1 MVGPNKCAI
10 FAAHISHQSHTNT
23 MQVLN
28 GNEVSKA
35 LREQIKQEVIALKN
49 AGKKTPHLAAILV
62 GTDGASMTY
71 VGAKEKDCKEV
82 GFDSTVLR
90 FDASITEEEL
100 LAEVEKI
107 NQNAS
112 IDGLIV
118 QLPLPKHI
126 NEKKITEAI
135 SYKKDVDGFHPM
147 NVGLMFKGLPCFL
160 PATPFGIVKLLEHY
174 NIETIGKHCVVIGR
188 SDIVG
193 KPMSALMLQKN
204 CTVTVCHSR
213 TVNIEEHIKRADIV
227 IAAVGIPEYVKGSM
241 IKDGA
246 VVIDVGITRVE
257 DATAK
262 NGYRLKGDVDYN
274 SCAEKASYITP
285 VPGGVGPMTRVGL
298 LLNTLNAVKLA

>member
-1 MVGPNKCAI
+1 
-10 FAAHISHQSHTNT
+10 
-23 MQVLN
+23 MQILN
-28 GNEVSKA
+28 GNEVSKK
-35 LREQIKQEVIALKN
+35 LREEIKNEVAMLKN
-49 AGKKTPHLAAILV
+49 VGKKKPHLAAILV
-62 GTDGASMTY
+62 GSDGASMTY
-71 VGAKEKDCKEV
+71 VAAKEKDCKEV

-90 FDASITEEEL
+90 FDATMTEAEL
-100 LAEVEKI
+100 IAEVEKI
-107 NQNAS
+107 NNNPA

-126 NEKKITEAI
+126 NEKKVTETI
-135 SYKKDVDGFHPM
+135 DYRKDVDGFHPM

-160 PATPFGIVKLLEHY
+160 PATPYGIIKLLEHY
-174 NIETIGKHCVVIGR
+174 NIETNGKHCVVIGR

-213 TVNIEEHIKRADIV
+213 TINIEEHIKRADIV
-227 IAAVGIPEYVKGSM
+227 IAAVGIPEYVKAHM

-257 DATAK
+257 DASTK
-262 NGYRLKGDVDYN
+262 SGYRLKGDVAYEE
-274 SCAEKASYITP
+274 CATKASYITP

-298 LLNTLNAVKLA
+298 LLNTLNAVKNK

>member
-1 MVGPNKCAI
+1 
-10 FAAHISHQSHTNT
+10 
-23 MQVLN
+23 MQILN
-28 GNEVSKA
+28 GNEVSKK
-35 LREQIKQEVIALKN
+35 LRAEIKAEVEQLKA
-49 AGKKTPHLAAILV
+49 AGKKVPHLAAILV
-62 GTDGASMTY
+62 GNDGASMTY

-90 FDASITEEEL
+90 FDASITEAEL

-107 NQNAS
+107 NNDPE

-126 NEKKITEAI
+126 NEKKVTETI
-135 SYKKDVDGFHPM
+135 DYKKDVDGFHPM

-160 PATPFGIVKLLEHY
+160 PATPFGIIKLIEHY
-174 NIETIGKHCVVIGR
+174 NIETSGRHCVVIGR

-204 CTVTVCHSR
+204 ATVTVCHSR
-213 TVNIEEHIKRADIV
+213 TVNIEDHIKRADIV
-227 IAAVGIPEYVKGSM
+227 IAAVGIPEYVKATM

-257 DATAK
+257 DSTAK
-262 NGYRLKGDVDYN
+262 NGYRLKGDVAYEE
-274 SCAEKASYITP
+274 CAEKASYITP
-285 VPGGVGPMTRVGL
+285 VPGGVGPMTRIAL
-298 LLNTLNAVKLA
+298 LLNTLNAVKKDR

>member
-1 MVGPNKCAI
+1 
-10 FAAHISHQSHTNT
+10 

-28 GNEVSKA
+28 GNEVSKK
-35 LREQIKQEVIALKN
+35 LREDIKAEVALLKSQ
-49 AGKKTPHLAAILV
+49 GKKTPHLAAILV

-71 VGAKEKDCKEV
+71 VGAKEKDCQEV

-90 FDASITEEEL
+90 FDATLTEAEL
-100 LAEVEKI
+100 IAEVEKI
-107 NQNAS
+107 NNNPA

-126 NEKKITEAI
+126 SEKKITETI

-160 PATPFGIVKLLEHY
+160 PATPYGIVKLLEHY
-174 NIETIGKHCVVIGR
+174 QIETSGKHCVVIGR

-213 TVNIEEHIKRADIV
+213 TVDIEAHIQRADIV
-227 IAAVGIPEYVKGSM
+227 IAAVGIPEFVKAHM

-257 DATAK
+257 DASTK
-262 NGYRLKGDVDYN
+262 SGYKLKGDVAYDE
-274 SCAEKASYITP
+274 CAAKASFITP

-298 LLNTLNAVKLA
+298 LLNTLNAVKNK

>member
-1 MVGPNKCAI
+1 MTI
-10 FAAHISHQSHTNT
+10 
-23 MQVLN
+23 LN
-28 GNEVSKA
+28 GNEVSKKLRLEIQQEVA
-35 LREQIKQEVIALKN
+35 LRKAK
-49 AGKKTPHLAAILV
+49 GKKTPHLAAILV
-62 GTDGASMTY
+62 GNDGASMTY

-90 FDASITEEEL
+90 FDAAITEEEL

-107 NQNAS
+107 NNNPE

-126 NEKKITEAI
+126 NEKKITETI
-135 SYKKDVDGFHPM
+135 DYRKDVDGFHPM

-160 PATPFGIVKLLEHY
+160 PATPFGIIKLIEHY
-174 NIETIGKHCVVIGR
+174 NIETNGKHCVVIGR

-213 TVNIEEHIKRADIV
+213 TTGIEDHIRRADIV
-227 IAAVGIPEYVKGSM
+227 IAAVGIPEYVKADM
-241 IKDGA
+241 IKEGA

-257 DATAK
+257 DASAK
-262 NGYRLKGDVDYN
+262 NGYRLKGDVAYEE
-274 SCAEKASYITP
+274 CAAKASYITP
-285 VPGGVGPMTRVGL
+285 VPGGVGPMTRIAL
-298 LLNTLNAVKLA
+298 LLNTLNAVKDK

>member
-1 MVGPNKCAI
+1 
-10 FAAHISHQSHTNT
+10 
-23 MQVLN
+23 MQILN
-28 GNEVSKA
+28 GNEVSKHI
-35 LREQIKQEVIALKN
+35 RQQIKAEVEQLKA

-62 GTDGASMTY
+62 GSDGASMTY
-71 VGAKEKDCKEV
+71 VAAKEKDCTEV

-90 FDASITEEEL
+90 FDATISEAEL

-107 NQNAS
+107 NNNPD

-126 NEKKITEAI
+126 DTNKVTQTIDW
-135 SYKKDVDGFHPM
+135 KKDVDGFHPM

-160 PATPFGIVKLLEHY
+160 PATPMGVIKLIEHY
-174 NIETIGKHCVVIGR
+174 NIEATGKNCVVIGR

-204 CTVTVCHSR
+204 CTVTVCHSK
-213 TVNIEEHIKRADIV
+213 TKNIEGVIREADII
-227 IAAVGIPEYVKGSM
+227 IAALGIPEFVKADM
-241 IKDGA
+241 VKEGA
-246 VVIDVGITRVE
+246 VVIDVGITRTE

-262 NGYRLKGDVDYN
+262 NGFRLKGDVKYDEV
-274 SCAEKASYITP
+274 SAKASWITP

-298 LLNTLNAVKLA
+298 LLNTLSAVKLK

>member
-1 MVGPNKCAI
+1 
-10 FAAHISHQSHTNT
+10 
-23 MQVLN
+23 L
-28 GNEVSKA
+28 KA
-35 LREQIKQEVIALKN
+35 
-49 AGKKTPHLAAILV
+49 AGKKAPHLAAILV
-62 GTDGASMTY
+62 GADGASMTY
-71 VGAKEKDCKEV
+71 VAAKEKDCVEV

-100 LAEVEKI
+100 VQEVIKI
-107 NQNAS
+107 NNNPD

-126 NEKKITEAI
+126 NEKRITETI

-147 NVGLMFKGLPCFL
+147 NVGMMFKGLRTFL
-160 PATPFGIVKLLEHY
+160 PATPYGIIKTLEFY
-174 NIETIGKHCVVIGR
+174 GIETTGKHCVVIGR

-204 CTVTVCHSR
+204 CTVTVCHSK
-213 TVNIEEHIKRADIV
+213 TKDLKGFTLQADIV
-227 IAAVGIPEYVKGSM
+227 IAALGIPLFLKADMVKE
-241 IKDGA
+241 GA

-262 NGYRLKGDVDYN
+262 SGYRLKGDVDFEN
-274 SCAEKASYITP
+274 VAPKCSWITP

-298 LLNTLNAVKLA
+298 LLNTLDAIELYK

>member
-1 MVGPNKCAI
+1 MADI
-10 FAAHISHQSHTNT
+10 
-23 MQVLN
+23 LN
-28 GNEVSKA
+28 GNEVSKQI
-35 LREQIKQEVIALKN
+35 REEIKSEVIRMKQQ
-49 AGKKTPHLAAILV
+49 GSKTPHLAAILV
-62 GTDGASMTY
+62 GNDGASMTY

-90 FDASITEEEL
+90 FDASITEAEL
-100 LAEVEKI
+100 LNEVEKI
-107 NQNAS
+107 NNNPE

-135 SYKKDVDGFHPM
+135 HYKKDVDGFHPM

-160 PATPFGIVKLLEHY
+160 PATPFGIIKLLEHY
-174 NIETIGKHCVVIGR
+174 QINIAGEHCVVIGR

-204 CTVTVCHSR
+204 ATVTVCHSK
-213 TVNIEEHIKRADIV
+213 TKNIESLIKQADIV
-227 IAAVGIPEYVKGSM
+227 IAAVGIPEYVKADM
-241 IKDGA
+241 IKEGA

-262 NGYRLKGDVDYN
+262 NGYRLKGDVDFDG
-274 SCAEKASYITP
+274 CAAKASYITP

-298 LLNTLNAVKLA
+298 LLNTLNAVKMK

>member
-1 MVGPNKCAI
+1 
-10 FAAHISHQSHTNT
+10 
-23 MQVLN
+23 MQLLN
-28 GNEVSKA
+28 GNEVSKK
-35 LREQIKQEVIALKN
+35 LRQDIKAEVARMK
-49 AGKKTPHLAAILV
+49 AEGKKTPHLAAILV
-62 GTDGASMTY
+62 GNDGASMTY
-71 VGAKEKDCKEV
+71 VGAKEKDCQEV

-90 FDASITEEEL
+90 FDADITEHAL
-100 LAEVEKI
+100 LKEVEKI
-107 NQNAS
+107 NNNPD

-126 NEKKITEAI
+126 NEKKVTETI
-135 SYKKDVDGFHPM
+135 DYRKDVDGFHPM

-174 NIETIGKHCVVIGR
+174 QIETTGKHCVVIGR

-213 TVNIEEHIKRADIV
+213 TVDIEAHIQRADIV
-227 IAAVGIPEYVKGSM
+227 IAAVGIPEYVKAGM

-246 VVIDVGITRVE
+246 IVIDVGITRVE
-257 DATAK
+257 DNSTK
-262 NGYRLKGDVDYN
+262 SGYKLKGDVDFAG
-274 SCAEKASYITP
+274 CAEKASWITP

-298 LLNTLNAVKLA
+298 LLNTLNAVNLNK

>member
-1 MVGPNKCAI
+1 
-10 FAAHISHQSHTNT
+10 
-23 MQVLN
+23 MQILN
-28 GNEVSKA
+28 GNEVSKSI
-35 LREQIKQEVIALKN
+35 REQIKQEVIKLK
-49 AGKKTPHLAAILV
+49 ASGGKTPHLAAILV

-71 VGAKEKDCKEV
+71 VGAKEKDCMEV

-90 FDASITEEEL
+90 FPATTTEDEL

-107 NQNAS
+107 NNNPE

-126 NEKKITEAI
+126 NEKRITEAI

-174 NIETIGKHCVVIGR
+174 KIDTTRKHCVIVGR

-193 KPMSALMLQKN
+193 KPMSILMLQKN
-204 CTVTVCHSR
+204 CTVSICHSK
-213 TVNIEEHIKRADIV
+213 TTDIEAHIQRADIV
-227 IAAVGIPEYVKGSM
+227 IAAVGIPEFVKGSM
-241 IKDGA
+241 IKEGA
-246 VVIDVGITRVE
+246 VVVDVGITRVE
-257 DATAK
+257 DTTAK
-262 NGYRLKGDVDYN
+262 NGFRLKGDVEYA
-274 SCAEKASYITP
+274 SCAEKASFITP

-298 LLNTLNAVKLA
+298 LLNTLNAIKMK